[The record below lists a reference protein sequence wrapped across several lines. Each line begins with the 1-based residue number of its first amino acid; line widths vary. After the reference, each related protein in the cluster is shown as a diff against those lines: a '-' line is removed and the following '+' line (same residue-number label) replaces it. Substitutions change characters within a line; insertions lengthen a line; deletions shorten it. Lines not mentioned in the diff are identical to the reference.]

1 MIMIMQVW
9 FSVPRPYYKS
19 FSFFLRYYLFCSQ
32 IVQSSCSWLDH
43 SILTEVHEH
52 TELLL
57 QETSELRLNR
67 GLCYL

>member
-1 MIMIMQVW
+1 MTMIMQVW
-9 FSVPRPYYKS
+9 FSVLRP
-19 FSFFLRYYLFCSQ
+19 FFFLLYYLFCSQ

-43 SILTEVHEH
+43 SILTEEHEH